1 MQYKQILSMAMLANL
16 AAKGMAA
23 PFPTTTTTTEVDIA
37 PDVQA
42 RSADAASSGKKKKI
56 EKHDTSMRT
65 SPDKPEGC
73 LDWVIIGEGK
83 WAMGYCRKWEDI
95 WVEEPDVSAR
105 DVAEDGTQEKSPLD
119 SAMPYWAAAAL

>member
-1 MQYKQILSMAMLANL
+1 MQFKQVVSMAMLANL

-23 PFPTTTTTTEVDIA
+23 PLPATTTTTEVDIA
-37 PDVQA
+37 PGVQA
-42 RSADAASSGKKKKI
+42 RSPDAAFNGKKKKI
-56 EKHDTSMRT
+56 GKHDTSMRT

-105 DVAEDGTQEKSPLD
+105 DFAEDGNHEESPLD
-119 SAMPYWAAAAL
+119 IAMPYWAAAAL